1 MAQTI
6 FGPSASGSGSSSAS
20 GINYITNFDA
30 ETDTT
35 GWATYADAAGVSPVD
50 GTGGSPTETWTRSTS
65 TPLRGLGS
73 FLLTKDAANR
83 QGEGASYAF
92 TCDVADQA
100 KVLSISFDYTVAS
113 GTYASGDLTV
123 YIYDVTNAA
132 VIQPGGYVINNIT
145 TGLPNKQI
153 CTFQTAS
160 NSTSYRLIIHTATTS
175 SSAYTV
181 KFDNVIVGPQ
191 ILNYGFPI
199 SDWTTFTPTGSVAT
213 NATYSG
219 RYRRVGDM
227 AEVEILLAFT
237 STNTQ
242 GSVSFNMPSGLTIDT
257 TKIMSTTGS
266 QTLLGFCDCRD
277 ASASGAAT
285 VTGQVRYATSTSVDL
300 FVLDD
305 SAASDHYGVFINT
318 NTGSPITIANG
329 DSISAKFTVPVS
341 GWSST
346 ALMSNDTDTRVC
358 AAVFNTAAGQ
368 TIEAAGAGEVVNFD
382 TLVKDTHG
390 AVTTGAAW
398 KFTAPLPGLYKV
410 SSMITYVSSAW
421 TDGNFAEIQLRKN
434 ASVLRRLDYNEIIV
448 TGTNTVTLHGTTL
461 VECVAGDTL
470 DVLTDHN
477 RTTGDTTLLNDA
489 TFNYISIERLSGPS
503 SIAASEDV
511 NARYYASATSISG
524 TLATIVWTTKDFD
537 SHNAMSSGVY
547 TVPIAGKYHV
557 AAALAVAGTFIL
569 NNTSVIEIQKNS
581 VAVSN
586 LTRYAGGAI
595 TNDGIDVEDVISC
608 VAGDTIRIQVSNS
621 GTTPTIVSSNT
632 RNFFSIFRVGN

>member
-175 SSAYTV
+175 ASAYTV

-191 ILNYGFPI
+191 ILNYGLPG
-199 SDWTTFTPTGSVAT
+199 SDLGTETWADNQANSTTSVRLSRIGNKVYVDGVVSFTGAMSGAFTITIPSQYTPDASIYVSPSTATPLTYNVGWSELIDTGT
-213 NATYSG
+213 TWRPG
-219 RYRRVGDM
+219 
-227 AEVEILLAFT
+227 EVEITGA
-237 STNTQ
+237 ST
-242 GSVSFNMPSGLTIDT
+242 LTI
-257 TKIMSTTGS
+257 
-266 QTLLGFCDCRD
+266 FPED
-277 ASASGAAT
+277 ASSTYLAPANTSSTIPMTWASGDKILFQANWV
-285 VTGQVRYATSTSVDL
+285 VTGWSTSV
-300 FVLDD
+300 
-305 SAASDHYGVFINT
+305 IM
-318 NTGSPITIANG
+318 
-329 DSISAKFTVPVS
+329 
-341 GWSST
+341 SS
-346 ALMSNDTDTRVC
+346 DTDTRVC

-368 TIEAAGAGEVVNFD
+368 TIEAAGSGEVVNFD

-434 ASVLRRLDYNEIIV
+434 SSVLRRLDYNEIIV